1 MSQTLIDQDEMI
13 LNSIRVYGRPV
24 KRIRQATNT
33 GLSAE
38 QAIQEMLELA
48 SAAFE
53 FASSD
58 SMLEQ
63 FSLSADKV
71 IDRIIDQAENRYPSQ
86 LKAVTGE
93 VLRDSFAGFEREV
106 RAELKSQR
114 DVLREAIQNLGISR
128 DLYKSSPGKGTAHQ
142 ERVGFY
148 LEGLCGTDLVE
159 DVSRSR
165 TGKSHN
171 QRKINSGDFLV
182 SSQERTDGRVQPLFV
197 VEAKDSKLNLQ
208 EALRELNENKRNRN
222 VSVGIIVFAS
232 VDQAPTNG
240 KKFKVLSGN
249 NILVVLDEASDAP
262 IAAAYSYAKYLA
274 LGLLNNAQ
282 LDFTQLKDVVS
293 EIERSLDFES
303 QINRETGIA
312 SGAVARLAS
321 IALRAREDISLALS
335 KLKSDDKESQQ

>member
-1 MSQTLIDQDEMI
+1 
-13 LNSIRVYGRPV
+13 
-24 KRIRQATNT
+24 
-33 GLSAE
+33 
-38 QAIQEMLELA
+38 
-48 SAAFE
+48 
-53 FASSD
+53 
-58 SMLEQ
+58 
-63 FSLSADKV
+63 
-71 IDRIIDQAENRYPSQ
+71 
-86 LKAVTGE
+86 
-93 VLRDSFAGFEREV
+93 
-106 RAELKSQR
+106 
-114 DVLREAIQNLGISR
+114 
-128 DLYKSSPGKGTAHQ
+128 
-142 ERVGFY
+142 
-148 LEGLCGTDLVE
+148 
-159 DVSRSR
+159 
-165 TGKSHN
+165 
-171 QRKINSGDFLV
+171 
-182 SSQERTDGRVQPLFV
+182 
-197 VEAKDSKLNLQ
+197 
-208 EALRELNENKRNRN
+208 